1 MSLLSNNPLIISASH
16 GEPENTFYGPAIIFF
31 FHNLMLFEVMY
42 TNITKKK
49 ERLICF
55 PIFIRE
61 KFFLR
66 RFAGSG
72 RKRPIRQTSLPLLW
86 CKTDNCQVLG
96 TFSIHLRMSAQ
107 VVLQTFGYIFSL
119 CDNADMLRSVF
130 LYLRE
135 QDRIMR
141 TAQNHRVNFRIFG

>member
-1 MSLLSNNPLIISASH
+1 
-16 GEPENTFYGPAIIFF
+16 
-31 FHNLMLFEVMY
+31 MLFEVMY
-42 TNITKKK
+42 TNITKKEGK
-49 ERLICF
+49 IDLLFPYLFERNSFYVDLLVQEG
-55 PIFIRE
+55 RG
-61 KFFLR
+61 
-66 RFAGSG
+66 RFDKLLFRFCGV
-72 RKRPIRQTSLPLLW
+72 KQT
-86 CKTDNCQVLG
+86 TAVLG

-141 TAQNHRVNFRIFG
+141 TAPESSCQFQDLWIATGQCISG